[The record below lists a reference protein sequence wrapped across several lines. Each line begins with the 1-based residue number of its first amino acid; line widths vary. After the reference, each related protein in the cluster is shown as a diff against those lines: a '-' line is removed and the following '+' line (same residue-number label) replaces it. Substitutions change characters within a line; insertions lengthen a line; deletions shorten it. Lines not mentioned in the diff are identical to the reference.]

1 MRTIFLSLL
10 FYIGSSIAGLSVAIG
25 AECLY
30 RGELANSYCDNN
42 QDFLADTPDDPNLWV
57 DPQTLIISFAP
68 FGDYVATG
76 TLFNPLLTYLESCLE
91 RRVIFY
97 PMQSNEAE
105 IAAMRSGRLHIAGFS
120 TGSTVAA
127 VNQAGAI
134 PFATHGNHLGF
145 VGAHLIVIVRSDS
158 PYYKLSDLKNRRVI
172 HSNATSLTGHLGA
185 LALFPKEGL
194 MPGVDYP
201 IIFSGKHDRSIQS
214 VKSGDYDAA
223 TTTTEILERMI
234 QYREVDKDDFRIIYQ
249 SQKFPS
255 AALAYSYNLNPALQ
269 TNLRTCFFNYQFS
282 PEMKQN
288 FTGGEYFVPVDYQK
302 DWAEIR
308 QILKKMPTK

>member
-1 MRTIFLSLL
+1 MRTMIISLL
-10 FYIGSSIAGLSVAIG
+10 FFIGTSIAGSLIVVAD
-25 AECLY
+25 ECLY
-30 RGELANSYCDNN
+30 RGDLSNNYCDNN
-42 QDFLADTPDDPNLWV
+42 QDLLADTPEDPALWV
-57 DPQTLIISFAP
+57 DPQTLIVSFAP

-76 TLFNPLLTYLESCLE
+76 ALFNPLLNHLEHCLQ

-97 PMQSNEAE
+97 PMQSSEAE
-105 IAAMRSGRLHIAGFS
+105 IAAMRSGRLHVAGFS

-127 VNQAGAI
+127 VNQAGAV

-158 PYYKLSDLKNRRVI
+158 AYYKLSDLKNRRII

-194 MPGVDYP
+194 TPGIDYP
-201 IIFSGKHDRSIQS
+201 IRFSGKHDRSIQS

-223 TTTTEILERMI
+223 TTTTEILNRMI
-234 QYREVDKDDFRIIYQ
+234 HYQEVEQDDFRIIYQ

-255 AALAYSYNLNPALQ
+255 AALAYAYNLKPQLQ
-269 TNLRTCFFNYQFS
+269 ENLRACFFNYQFS
-282 PEMKQN
+282 PEMKEN
-288 FTGGEYFVPVDYQK
+288 FIGGEYFVPISYQQ

-308 QILKKMPTK
+308 GILEKSPNQ